1 MVEHI
6 PWHLDGRLYLLVAP
20 SVGRSNMAQV
30 AQSVAVVLAVVVV
43 KVLLQGIYLG
53 IGEVMVLN
61 EVTGTQRLCE
71 DGHPATGY
79 ALHLGHLFVGEEDA
93 TGIDDDGVVAVETL
107 HLIGID
113 ATDFN
118 MAGVVVE
125 HEVSLLSLQGVD
137 DKDARRSHK
146 LAVDSIAA
154 HRQHGQN
161 GHKR

>member
-1 MVEHI
+1 MVEHV
-6 PWHLDGRLYLLVAP
+6 PRHFDGRLYLLVAP
-20 SVGRSNMAQV
+20 SVGRSNMAQI

-113 ATDFN
+113 ATDVN
-118 MAGVVVE
+118 MSRVVVQ
-125 HEVSLLSLQGVD
+125 HEVCLLSLQGVD
-137 DKDARRSHK
+137 HEDAGGSHE
-146 LAVDSIAA
+146 LAVDGIAA
-154 HRQHGQN
+154 HRQHSQN